1 MKHDLTQTTAAELG
15 KLYAKGKASPLEAM
29 KAVLARAGKVNP
41 ALNALCIVDA
51 EPALAAAR
59 ASERR
64 WKKGKPLSPID
75 GVPVSIKEL
84 VRVKGWPASMG
95 SKLTDKTPVD
105 ADAPA
110 VARLREAGAIVFAQ
124 STSSEFGHKGVTD
137 TPLHGVTRNPWNTDM
152 TPGGSSGGAGAA
164 VAAGLGPLAIG
175 TDGGGSVRIPSSFN
189 GLVTIKATYGRVPN
203 WPPTLNG
210 DFSNTGPMCRT
221 ALDCA
226 LMLNAITRPDA
237 RDPTQLPPGD
247 TDYVK
252 ALKHKPKKKK
262 PRVAFLL
269 RMSEHPLDLE
279 VAAMVTKA
287 ARRVEK
293 LGCAVEEIDAPP
305 FPHAEAFKSFVT
317 QWLTNSQRLLTM
329 FPESR
334 HGEFDPA
341 LLAGAK
347 VAAERYSQQDV
358 VNAHAVRREA
368 SVAWNLFFEKYDF
381 LLTPTVAV
389 QPFAVLKNAPDGPD
403 GKPNMTWSPYTA
415 TFNLTR
421 HPAGSVPCGLSSTG
435 LPVGLQIVAG
445 HFRDARVLA
454 LAGAYAAEH
463 PLEFPVLPESK

>member
-1 MKHDLTQTTAAELG
+1 MSQDLTQMTAAHLG
-15 KLYAKGKASPLEAM
+15 KLYARGKASPVDTIE
-29 KAVLARAGKVNP
+29 AVLARTE
-41 ALNALCIVDA
+41 ALNPVLNAFCTVDNEEA
-51 EPALAAAR
+51 FRAAR

-64 WKKGKPLSPID
+64 WKSGNALSPID

-95 SKLTDKTPVD
+95 SKLTDKAPSD

-137 TPLHGVTRNPWNTDM
+137 TPLNGVTRNPWSTDM

-164 VAAGLGPLAIG
+164 VAAGLGPLGIG

-189 GLVTIKATYGRVPN
+189 GLIGLKATYGRVPN

-226 LMLNAITRPDA
+226 LMMNAIARPDP
-237 RDPTQLPPGD
+237 RDPTQLPADD

-252 ALKHKPKKKK
+252 ALKQEQKK
-262 PRVAFLL
+262 PRIAFLL
-269 RMSEHPLDLE
+269 RMSEHPLDIE

-287 ARRVEK
+287 AKQVEK
-293 LGCAVEEIDAPP
+293 LGCKVEEIDSPP
-305 FPHAEAFKSFVT
+305 FLHADTSKSFVT
-317 QWLTNSQRLLTM
+317 HWLSNSARLLDLY
-329 FPESR
+329 PEAR
-334 HGEFDPA
+334 WGEFDPN

-347 VAAERYSQQDV
+347 AARERYSVKDV
-358 VNAHAVRREA
+358 VEAQAARREA
-368 SVAWNLFFEKYDF
+368 AVAWNLFFERYDF

-389 QPFAVLKNAPDGPD
+389 QPFPVLKNAPDGLD
-403 GKPNMTWSPYTA
+403 GKPNVAWSPYTA

-421 HPAGSVPCGLSSTG
+421 HPAASVPCGLSSSG

-445 HFRDARVLA
+445 HFKDAMVLA
-454 LAGAYAAEH
+454 LAAAYSKVH
-463 PLEFPVLPESK
+463 PLKFPVLPETEK